1 MPIWEHYDVDV
12 ETQVSI
18 KDDKGQVISQFTTY
32 GEAKGGS
39 NESVDVPLVR
49 AVDHAVLQA
58 RRSADRMT
66 HAARKNRRAD
76 LGYTDGD

>member
-1 MPIWEHYDVDV
+1 MPIWEHYDVNV

-18 KDDKGQVISQFTTY
+18 KNDKGEIISQFTTY
-32 GEAKGGS
+32 GEAKSGS

-49 AVDHAVLQA
+49 AVDQAVLQA

-66 HAARKNRRAD
+66 YAARKNRRSD
-76 LGYTDGD
+76 LGYTDGN